1 MTNRLKTFH
10 KKNSELQKF
19 KTNIKKFVEYRKSF
33 FLKDINET
41 IEKLKLSDK
50 DKELLR
56 LIKELEKWELKLK
69 FLIHTL
75 VVKHT
80 I

>member
-1 MTNRLKTFH
+1 MTYRLKSMH

-19 KTNIKKFVEYRKSF
+19 KKNVKKFTEYRKHF
-33 FLKDINET
+33 FLKDTNET

-56 LIKELEKWELKLK
+56 KALGK
-69 FLIHTL
+69 
-75 VVKHT
+75 
-80 I
+80 